1 MLDILQIEKEIWR
14 GRRGKRV
21 CVWGGGGG
29 GQNNQVVLT
38 TVTSPMN
45 DGTGSWYLA

>member
-1 MLDILQIEKEIWR
+1 MEGEEREKS
-14 GRRGKRV
+14 
-21 CVWGGGGG
+21 VWG